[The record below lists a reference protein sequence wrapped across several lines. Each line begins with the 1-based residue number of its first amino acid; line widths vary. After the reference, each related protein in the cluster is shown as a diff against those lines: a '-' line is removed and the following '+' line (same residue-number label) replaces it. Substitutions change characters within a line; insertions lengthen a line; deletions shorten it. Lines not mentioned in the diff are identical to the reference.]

1 MTTTAT
7 LSGRRILLGVT
18 GGIAAYK
25 AAYLAR
31 ELVKAGAEVQVV
43 MTEQAQQFVGS
54 MTFAAL
60 TNRPVRTTLNDEQA
74 ELAMG
79 HIELARWADTLL
91 IAPATANTIGK
102 IAQGFADNLLTT
114 VVLASKAPLV
124 IAPAMNQQMWAAE
137 ATQANLQ
144 TLRERGVQFIGPDSG
159 DQACGDVGAGRMSE
173 PDDIL
178 QYLIATGIP
187 GEADLS
193 ASISGNT
200 GNIGNTGKPL
210 RVLLTAGP
218 TREAI
223 DPVRYLS
230 NNSSGNMGY
239 AIAEAFVAIGA
250 AVTLVSG
257 PTCLATPAGVSRVDV
272 SSAREMLEAV
282 DERAGK
288 QDIFI
293 SVAAVSDYRPAVIAG
308 EKIKKTDAGNDEL
321 TLSLVKNPDILQ
333 TIAGRAD
340 HRPFC
345 VGFAAETQ
353 SVVAYAKEKLARKNL
368 DMICANHVGGSVS
381 GFGDQPNALTV
392 ITADSEQSLPMSSK
406 KELATALVPLIIQHY
421 EQRES

>member
-1 MTTTAT
+1 MTQTAT

-31 ELVKAGAEVQVV
+31 ELVKAGADVQVV

-79 HIELARWADTLL
+79 HIELARWADTML

-114 VVLASKAPLV
+114 VVLASNAPLV

-137 ATQANLQ
+137 ATQANIQ

-173 PDDIL
+173 PDDIV
-178 QYLIATGIP
+178 QQLITAGIP
-187 GEADLS
+187 DGKNQLGQRAEA
-193 ASISGNT
+193 AT
-200 GNIGNTGKPL
+200 QPL

-223 DPVRYLS
+223 DPVRYLT

-239 AIAEAFVAIGA
+239 AIAEAFAAMGA

-257 PTCLATPAGVSRVDV
+257 PTCLAAPAGVSRIDV
-272 SSAREMLEAV
+272 SSARDMLAAV
-282 DERAGK
+282 DERAGNH
-288 QDIFI
+288 DIFI
-293 SVAAVSDYRPAVIAG
+293 SVAAVSDYRPATLAD
-308 EKIKKTDAGNDEL
+308 EKIKKTDVGNDEL
-321 TLSLVKNPDILQ
+321 TVSLVKNPDILQ
-333 TIAGRAD
+333 TIAGKTAD
-340 HRPFC
+340 RPFC

-353 SVVAYAKEKLARKNL
+353 SVVAYAKDKLARKNL
-368 DMICANHVGGSVS
+368 DMICANQVGAQGS

-392 ITADSEQSLPMSSK
+392 ITADSEQSLPMSNK
-406 KELATALVPLIIQHY
+406 KELAAALVPIIIQHY